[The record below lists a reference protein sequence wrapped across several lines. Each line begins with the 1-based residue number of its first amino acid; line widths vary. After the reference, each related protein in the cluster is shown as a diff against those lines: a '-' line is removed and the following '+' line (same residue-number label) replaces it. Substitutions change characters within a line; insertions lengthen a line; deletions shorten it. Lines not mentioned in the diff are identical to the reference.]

1 MLVFRPGIL
10 QHYKV
15 FHDPQRPWFWDK
27 GTCCDCYLTKLRR
40 WVGFVSNWSGKA
52 GNRMLISELPSL
64 CFIPEITLQPSSSDC
79 LPGYESMGGSNRDT

>member
-1 MLVFRPGIL
+1 MA
-10 QHYKV
+10 
-15 FHDPQRPWFWDK
+15 
-27 GTCCDCYLTKLRR
+27 LRR

-79 LPGYESMGGSNRDT
+79 LPGYESMGGSNRAT